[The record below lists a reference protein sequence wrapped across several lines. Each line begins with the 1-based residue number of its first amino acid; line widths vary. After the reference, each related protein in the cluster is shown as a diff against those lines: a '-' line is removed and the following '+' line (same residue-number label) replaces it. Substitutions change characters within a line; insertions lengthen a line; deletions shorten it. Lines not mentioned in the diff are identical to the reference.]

1 MEEKIC
7 FFYKNLYSFCVQRY
21 QRITIY
27 CVFLIMAIYKV
38 QKRNGSITTFD
49 RAKIERAIRLAID
62 SV

>member
-1 MEEKIC
+1 MFSDIKEL
-7 FFYKNLYSFCVQRY
+7 LYIVF
-21 QRITIY
+21 
-27 CVFLIMAIYKV
+27 FLIMAIYKV